1 MGRGISLIL
10 GDRGLTLIE
19 SVLAVVA
26 AMFFFIVAAKVNFNR
41 KVADVLR
48 EKTIALEQELVDCRV
63 ETDNLKILLNHGR
76 KAD

>member
-26 AMFFFIVAAKVNFNR
+26 VMFFFIVAAKANFNR

>member
-26 AMFFFIVAAKVNFNR
+26 VMFFFIFAAKANFNR

>member
-26 AMFFFIVAAKVNFNR
+26 AMFFFIVAAKANFNR